1 MTTGKTKKNNFK
13 IGIIGQGFVG
23 SAIREGLKDF
33 YTVRGYDL
41 DPEKCFNL
49 KWTNKLEELA
59 NHSDIVF
66 VCVPTPMR
74 KDGSCDTRILE
85 NAIKELDEAC
95 ASIGRIASR
104 PIVVIK
110 STIPSGTTER
120 IGKKYINRNDETPD
134 MHVCFSPEFLT
145 EANSFE
151 DFKNQ
156 TRIIVGGEI
165 NSTQIV
171 KLMFEKVFTNIP
183 IIKTDAQTA
192 EMVKYFINCFLAT
205 KVTFANQIF
214 QICLDNNIEFKKV
227 VDMALLDQRIGKS
240 HLSVPGPDGDL
251 GFGGHC
257 FPKDLAAMIAFG
269 SINNGDTSFLKSV
282 QEFNDKVRMFRDWE
296 KMKGR
301 AISED

>member
-1 MTTGKTKKNNFK
+1 MQ
-13 IGIIGQGFVG
+13 IGIVGQGFVG
-23 SAIREGLKDF
+23 SAIREGLKSF

-49 KWTNKLEELA
+49 KWMNKLDEVA

-85 NAIKELDEAC
+85 SAIKDLDKAC
-95 ASIGRIASR
+95 AKMGRMATR

-110 STIPSGTTER
+110 STVPPGTTER
-120 IGKKYINRNDETPD
+120 ISKQYVDRENEEPD
-134 MHVCFSPEFLT
+134 MHICFSPEFLT

-156 TRIIVGGEI
+156 SRIIIGGNGARE
-165 NSTQIV
+165 V
-171 KLMFEKVFTNIP
+171 KVMFRKAFPEIP
-183 IIKTDAQTA
+183 IVITKSETA

-205 KVTFANQIF
+205 KVTFANQMYD
-214 QICLDNNIEFKKV
+214 ICQFAGIDYDKV
-227 VDMALLDQRIGKS
+227 CEYALYDTRIGRS
-240 HLSVPGPDGDL
+240 HLAVPGPDGDR

-257 FPKDLAAMIAFG
+257 FPKDLLAMIKFAEDDDVE
-269 SINNGDTSFLKSV
+269 NQFLIDVESA
-282 QEFNDKVRMFRDWE
+282 NDYYREDRDWE

-301 AISED
+301 AVSDD